1 MTCVD
6 FIGLLVRNRRVLRI
20 GWLAMVLMLTGGCV
34 RRVASLPR
42 EVGSQPLPPEGSVD
56 LIVQPDEP
64 WPSWKLTGRTEQCQA
79 PCAMRVGEGDRLVLS
94 ASNGDVLELGGL
106 PPEVVQARRAVLVPE
121 PRSRGLQVNGI
132 VFTALGGMTT
142 IIAITLTAVGCS
154 DPTRR
159 EGLCTAGLVTG
170 AVGVPLTGA
179 SILMLVGSAPEAH
192 LVPVAAS
199 ESKGVSV
206 ALTPVGLVGR
216 F

>member
-6 FIGLLVRNRRVLRI
+6 FIGRLRRNHDVLRI
-20 GWLAMVLMLTGGCV
+20 GWLALVLMLLGGCV
-34 RRVASLPR
+34 RRVASLPA
-42 EVGSQPLPPEGSVD
+42 EVSSQPLPPEGAVD

-79 PCAMRVGEGDRLVLS
+79 PCAMRVAEGDRLVLS

-106 PPEVVQARRAVLVPE
+106 PPDVVRARRAVVVPE
-121 PRSRGLQVNGI
+121 PRNRGLQVNGI

-170 AVGVPLTGA
+170 ALGVPLTGA
-179 SILMLVGSAPEAH
+179 SILMLVGSAPEVH
-192 LVPVAAS
+192 VVPVEASPAA
-199 ESKGVSV
+199 GVSV
-206 ALTPVGLVGR
+206 ALTPVGLIGR